1 MKIARKVKSL
11 FPDLEHIVYHNFAM
25 HFMLAIRH
33 NELVSEE
40 EGNLLKVALWMVG
53 NYFRDQIAA
62 DEFLANP
69 DRINDFLEG
78 AEELAI
84 NNLF

>member
-53 NYFRDQIAA
+53 NYFSDQIAA
-62 DEFLANP
+62 DEFLADP

-84 NNLF
+84 NALF